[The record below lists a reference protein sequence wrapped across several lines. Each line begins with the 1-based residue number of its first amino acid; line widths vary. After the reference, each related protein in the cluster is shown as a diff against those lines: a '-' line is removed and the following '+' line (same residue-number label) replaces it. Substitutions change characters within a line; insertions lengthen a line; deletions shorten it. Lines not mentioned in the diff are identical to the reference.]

1 MPFHQVSVHYGK
13 YFITVQLPFLQQ
25 KNSVFGF
32 QNLQM
37 KALPARREQTAR
49 RLLATTFV

>member
-1 MPFHQVSVHYGK
+1 VHYGE

-25 KNSVFGF
+25 KNNVFGF

-49 RLLATTFV
+49 RLLATTFA